1 VPSHDPTQA
10 PTKTPTTA
18 PLPPTKLPSR
28 LPTPKPTSKP
38 TSKPSLAPVS
48 DDVDLLAENVDEDFE
63 TFLTTTALSAY
74 SIEQRLDR
82 HANFYYCTLQNLTDC
97 RIWTK
102 IIHMLSNGTQ
112 YPITG
117 YPPV

>member
-1 VPSHDPTQA
+1 MA
-10 PTKTPTTA
+10 PTP
-18 PLPPTKLPSR
+18 LPSR
-28 LPTPKPTSKP
+28 FPTTRPTSKLTSKP
-38 TSKPSLAPVS
+38 TLAPVS

-63 TFLTTTALSAY
+63 TFLTTAVSAY

-102 IIHMLSNGTQ
+102 ILHMLSNGTT

-117 YPPV
+117 YPPE